1 MRNAWDN
8 RLFFF
13 HHFQC
18 AIVFSFRNPDLK
30 CSLLVNIIHI
40 YLYNRMISNFPR
52 ATQINDC
59 CKSNE
64 GRMSF
69 VTDGPSHQFLPKDI
83 LSTSCFSKLCIRSV
97 SSPGEPRL
105 LAFEFMA
112 LLGVC
117 QLVRSEKSSSPTVGA
132 EKERSSKEEE
142 ERIGILKEKQSG
154 RKKNWGGPPPHR
166 KRSWTL
172 HKQSYYSNPRYLF
185 PWYVKRC
192 SLVLSKLSL
201 IWLPEAREILPI
213 CSRGHLWSLELKGVV
228 LENLL

>member
-1 MRNAWDN
+1 
-8 RLFFF
+8 
-13 HHFQC
+13 
-18 AIVFSFRNPDLK
+18 
-30 CSLLVNIIHI
+30 
-40 YLYNRMISNFPR
+40 
-52 ATQINDC
+52 
-59 CKSNE
+59 
-64 GRMSF
+64 MSF

-154 RKKNWGGPPPHR
+154 RKKNRGGPPPHAE
-166 KRSWTL
+166 KEVGPSI
-172 HKQSYYSNPRYLF
+172 SNPIIVTQGIYSRDM
-185 PWYVKRC
+185 RND
-192 SLVLSKLSL
+192 VL
-201 IWLPEAREILPI
+201 
-213 CSRGHLWSLELKGVV
+213 
-228 LENLL
+228 